1 MKLSEFKA
9 NVDISD
15 IDIVEL
21 RKRYGLHRKDL
32 ANLLNIPC
40 RTIENWEYKMTKW
53 PDQWKLMVAYVLYQE
68 FEDGV
73 KSNDD
78 RGHSG

>member
-1 MKLSEFKA
+1 MKFSEFKA
-9 NVDISD
+9 NVNVGD

-21 RKRYGLHRKDL
+21 RKRYGLHRKQL
-32 ANLLNIPC
+32 SELLGIPR
-40 RTIENWEYKMTKW
+40 RTVENWEYKMAKC
-53 PDQWKLMVAYVLYQE
+53 PEHWKMLIAYALYQE

-78 RGHSG
+78 RGYSC